1 MISDVQEIRQF
12 FASIKREQRE
22 IEHLKLM
29 IQEGD
34 AMLLPQAIRYD
45 KDKVQ
50 TTPSDKMSE
59 IVAKV
64 ADMQKE
70 LGKSIYQLRKRQLQA
85 ENLIRKLDNAN
96 ERELMRWYYLC
107 YDDGKPYTFVMVAEK
122 MGYSDRHVKRVHG
135 SAILHLA
142 EKRLAV

>member
-1 MISDVQEIRQF
+1 
-12 FASIKREQRE
+12 
-22 IEHLKLM
+22 
-29 IQEGD
+29 
-34 AMLLPQAIRYD
+34 MLLPQAIRYD